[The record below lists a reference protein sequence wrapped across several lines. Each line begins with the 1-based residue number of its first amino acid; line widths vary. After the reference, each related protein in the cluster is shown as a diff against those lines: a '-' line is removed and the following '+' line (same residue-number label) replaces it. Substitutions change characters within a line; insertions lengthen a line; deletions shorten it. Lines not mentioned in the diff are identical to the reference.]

1 MQIVLWEGGGIILPS
16 VASPLFRAVIDEMEW
31 QTLVRLSIVD
41 CNSRE
46 SGISLLA
53 EMGANNENSTRSH
66 DLS

>member
-1 MQIVLWEGGGIILPS
+1 MQIVLWKGGGIILPS
-16 VASPLFRAVIDEMEW
+16 VASPLFLAVIDQMQW

-41 CNSRE
+41 CNKRE

-53 EMGANNENSTRSH
+53 EMSANNENPTRSH